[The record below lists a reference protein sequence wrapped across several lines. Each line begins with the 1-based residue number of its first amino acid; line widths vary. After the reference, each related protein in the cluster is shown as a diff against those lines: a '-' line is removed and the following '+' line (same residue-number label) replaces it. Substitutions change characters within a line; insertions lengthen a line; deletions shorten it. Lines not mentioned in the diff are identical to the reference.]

1 MAKKILMCLFLTLL
15 IAACSSDKEDNN
27 IYGYTFQQKDQNRD
41 DDVLNKS
48 ATKLINSEQEF
59 KEFTHSETASGINF
73 SKKTLLVVYGCNST
87 GVDKVTDNI
96 SRDGDK
102 YMITVNVRCN
112 FTLVLGPWAVAYIVP
127 KLTNL
132 NNVKAVVTYN

>member
-27 IYGYTFQQKDQNRD
+27 IYGYTFQQKDLNRD

-59 KEFTHSETASGINF
+59 KEFTQSETASGINF
-73 SKKTLLVVYGCNST
+73 STKTLLVVYAAI
-87 GVDKVTDNI
+87 KQEWI
-96 SRDGDK
+96 K
-102 YMITVNVRCN
+102 LEKRCVGSAAN
-112 FTLVLGPWAVAYIVP
+112 TS
-127 KLTNL
+127 
-132 NNVKAVVTYN
+132 